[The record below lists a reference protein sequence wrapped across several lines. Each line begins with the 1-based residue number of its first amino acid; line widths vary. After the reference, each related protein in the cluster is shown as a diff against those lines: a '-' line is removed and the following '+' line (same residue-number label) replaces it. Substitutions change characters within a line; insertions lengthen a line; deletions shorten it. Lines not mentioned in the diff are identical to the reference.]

1 MKKGLD
7 CIIKIIEKIKNGI
20 FKDIDRNECHDFDSC
35 KDLIEYT
42 YFQNTRLC
50 TSKRPNKNYFDYL
63 KYSISINESCKTG
76 TKKCGKLD
84 VKRILCVEEIE
95 NFPINNIVYNDK
107 PSYTNNNITYNSIKM
122 N

>member
-1 MKKGLD
+1 M
-7 CIIKIIEKIKNGI
+7 KIIEKIKKEY

-35 KDLIEYT
+35 KDLIEYK

-63 KYSISINESCKTG
+63 KYSIRINESYKTG
-76 TKKCGKLD
+76 TKKCRKLD

-95 NFPINNIVYNDK
+95 NCPINDIVYNDQ
-107 PSYTNNNITYNSIKM
+107 PN
-122 N
+122 